1 MQFQNKIQLLKANVT
16 EPACSYGWRSFFGL
30 VPENCKLTDGE
41 DLEYLKIFPY
51 GLLFAAFVGMFLN
64 LLWISLDQKYA
75 PTLSFILDGFEE
87 GMASVFRALIQI
99 RRDREKVD
107 QEELEASNRPNDN
120 GYVETRVEERGNSIL
135 MRNQNS
141 ASWKEHRMA
150 EKEKL
155 REDMEQI
162 WKKNGTKKY
171 FREIE
176 RICRKRSKEYGM
188 IQSIR

>member
-1 MQFQNKIQLLKANVT
+1 
-16 EPACSYGWRSFFGL
+16 
-30 VPENCKLTDGE
+30 
-41 DLEYLKIFPY
+41 
-51 GLLFAAFVGMFLN
+51 MFLN